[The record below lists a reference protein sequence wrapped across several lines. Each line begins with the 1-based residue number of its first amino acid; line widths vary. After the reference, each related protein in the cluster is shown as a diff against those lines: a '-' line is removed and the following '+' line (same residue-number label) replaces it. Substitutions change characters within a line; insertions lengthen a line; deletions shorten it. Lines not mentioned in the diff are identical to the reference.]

1 MFLSRLA
8 FHTLPGKT
16 EEVENKLMTLA
27 QWVHEA
33 GGTKPRIMRTHFSS
47 LGAPD
52 LLFEQEVEDPAALEQ
67 QIKTV
72 TEKKE
77 FQERKNFKNG
87 RRRSPAYWNSRRNAS
102 SSRSSTRR
110 QLVRGFTRSE
120 VCFPAF

>member
-1 MFLSRLA
+1 VFLSRLA

-33 GGTKPRIMRTHFSS
+33 GGSKPRIMRTHFSS

-52 LLFEQEVEDPAALEQ
+52 LLFEQEVQDPAALEQ

-77 FQERKNFKNG
+77 FQEWSQEVAGLLEQSSKRELFKIIDSAPA
-87 RRRSPAYWNSRRNAS
+87 RSRVY
-102 SSRSSTRR
+102 
-110 QLVRGFTRSE
+110 
-120 VCFPAF
+120 